1 MSKKNAFLI
10 HLGASFLVFIVLL
23 LMIIYVWYPAPY
35 FDASYR
41 MKWIIVIAF
50 VDLVIGPGLTLI
62 VFSPNK
68 PSLKFDM
75 SVILVLQLSALSWGV
90 YNAWSVHPQ
99 MNVFFDNEIYCLDH
113 TEISNSGADVNL
125 ASSPVSEKL
134 LTMLPY
140 PETVEKKLE
149 YLTTGDK
156 KLKMVYRL
164 GGLFEKM
171 TEEKVSSLG
180 QGQRDFMS
188 VVKRNDQYQQ
198 EWDQFISAYGE
209 VNPNWKYFT
218 YNCFKSKRTAVF
230 DTEKNKVEALLDIEL
245 PFGWALQTENN

>member
-41 MKWIIVIAF
+41 MKWITVIAF

-75 SVILVLQLSALSWGV
+75 SVILILQLSALGWGV

-99 MNVFFDNEIYCLDH
+99 MNVYFDGQIYCLDQQ
-113 TEISNSGADVNL
+113 EIREAGVDESL
-125 ASSPVSEKL
+125 VSIPIPEKL
-134 LTMLPY
+134 TAILPY
-140 PETVEKKLE
+140 PDTIEKKHE
-149 YLTTGDK
+149 YLANSDPSVQ
-156 KLKMVYRL
+156 MVYRL
-164 GGLFEKM
+164 GRLYEKPDAE
-171 TEEKVSSLG
+171 TILKLG
-180 QGQRDFMS
+180 EGQRDFMKI
-188 VVKRNDQYQQ
+188 VKQSEKNQAL
-198 EWDQFISAYGE
+198 WDEFVSGYTE
-209 VNPNWKYFT
+209 VNPDWKYFEL
-218 YNCFKSKRTAVF
+218 NCVYDKRTAVF
-230 DTEKNKVEALLDIEL
+230 DTKQNKIEAVLGIEL
-245 PFGWALQTENN
+245 PPGWTF